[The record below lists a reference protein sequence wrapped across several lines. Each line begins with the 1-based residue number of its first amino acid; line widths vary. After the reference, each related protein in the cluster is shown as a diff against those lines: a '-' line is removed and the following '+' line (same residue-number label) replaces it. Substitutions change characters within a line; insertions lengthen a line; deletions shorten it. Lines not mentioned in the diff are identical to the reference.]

1 MFSSTSLCSEQQLS
15 GILIRELEDEFEP
28 SFEFGLLGL
37 LTEVLA
43 SNADGTRGLVGVDFS
58 PRITA
63 LGLWRRSSSLLVP
76 GLDLELGQWGRGSVI
91 LLFCYMSGFSAP
103 EKTVQIVNGQNQ
115 KRPTSWNVEKGLTT
129 IRLIRLKIE
138 IIQLNTAC

>member
-43 SNADGTRGLVGVDFS
+43 SNADGTRGLVDVLMFRRESRLLDCGDF
-58 PRITA
+58 
-63 LGLWRRSSSLLVP
+63 LLPFCAWP
-76 GLDLELGQWGRGSVI
+76 GFGAGTRGRGIGYSII
-91 LLFCYMSGFSAP
+91 LYYMSDFRR
-103 EKTVQIVNGQNQ
+103 K
-115 KRPTSWNVEKGLTT
+115 
-129 IRLIRLKIE
+129 
-138 IIQLNTAC
+138 

>member
-43 SNADGTRGLVGVDFS
+43 SNADGTRGLVDVLMFRRESRLLDCGDF
-58 PRITA
+58 
-63 LGLWRRSSSLLVP
+63 LLPFCAWP
-76 GLDLELGQWGRGSVI
+76 GFGAGTRGGGSVI
-91 LLFCYMSGFSAP
+91 LLFCYMSGFSA
-103 EKTVQIVNGQNQ
+103 KI
-115 KRPTSWNVEKGLTT
+115 KR
-129 IRLIRLKIE
+129 
-138 IIQLNTAC
+138 

>member
-43 SNADGTRGLVGVDFS
+43 SNADGTRGLVDVLMFRRESRLLDCGDFLL
-58 PRITA
+58 P
-63 LGLWRRSSSLLVP
+63 SLLP
-76 GLDLELGQWGRGSVI
+76 GLDLGLGQGGRGIGYSIV
-91 LLFCYMSGFSAP
+91 LLHEWFFG
-103 EKTVQIVNGQNQ
+103 ENK
-115 KRPTSWNVEKGLTT
+115 
-129 IRLIRLKIE
+129 E
-138 IIQLNTAC
+138 IINIYIW

>member
-15 GILIRELEDEFEP
+15 GILIRELEDKFEP

-63 LGLWRRSSSLLVP
+63 LGLWRLSSSSLCLAWIWSR
-76 GLDLELGQWGRGSVI
+76 DRGEGDR
-91 LLFCYMSGFSAP
+91 LFYCFV
-103 EKTVQIVNGQNQ
+103 T
-115 KRPTSWNVEKGLTT
+115 
-129 IRLIRLKIE
+129 
-138 IIQLNTAC
+138 